1 MSPRTAHVPNLES
14 REQILAAAL
23 ARFQHYGY
31 NKTTMAEIAD
41 DAHMSAA
48 NLYRY
53 FDSKLDMAAACCNV
67 CMEERLERLRAVARR
82 PDSLPRK
89 LDAYVIAMIEH
100 THEIAITDTKISE
113 LIQTV
118 SRERPKM
125 IHDRLRAHYALL
137 AEILQLGNDSGE
149 FEVVDVGKTA
159 RYLYSALVIFDV
171 PIFVGL
177 FSRQEFEERAHG
189 VVSLLLNGLRKR

>member
-1 MSPRTAHVPNLES
+1 
-14 REQILAAAL
+14 
-23 ARFQHYGY
+23 
-31 NKTTMAEIAD
+31 
-41 DAHMSAA
+41 
-48 NLYRY
+48 
-53 FDSKLDMAAACCNV
+53 
-67 CMEERLERLRAVARR
+67 
-82 PDSLPRK
+82 
-89 LDAYVIAMIEH
+89 MIEH

-171 PIFVGL
+171 PIFVGSTFGENAPDL
-177 FSRQEFEERAHG
+177 ARIFVPYDRDGFVEVQFIPIAVRVIGQTDVVDDIQFCDPVRFSRFDFI
-189 VVSLLLNGLRKR
+189 